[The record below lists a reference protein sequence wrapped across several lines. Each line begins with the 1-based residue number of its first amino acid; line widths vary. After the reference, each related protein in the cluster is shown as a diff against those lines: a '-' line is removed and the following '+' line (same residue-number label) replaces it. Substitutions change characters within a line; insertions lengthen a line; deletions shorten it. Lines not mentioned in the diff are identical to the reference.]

1 VIPAPDCVDVHVRIY
16 QAMANGDEGEAERLY
31 KEILPLI
38 TFVNAS
44 VEQYLCYGKRLVARR
59 LGLSEVHP
67 RAPAIRPTA
76 FGEAVAERYAAGLGP
91 LGEPAT

>member
-1 VIPAPDCVDVHVRIY
+1 
-16 QAMANGDEGEAERLY
+16 MARGEETAAELLY

-59 LGLSEVHP
+59 LGLAEVHP
-67 RAPAIRPTA
+67 RAPSIRPSA
-76 FGEAVAERYAAGLGP
+76 FGEAVALRYAAGLGP
-91 LGEPAT
+91 LGAAPG